1 MKTFFFSLAGV
12 IVIIILAG
20 FIMGFIYWSRVPDM
34 VAEHLTKKL
43 QVAVQV
49 GDMSLGMN
57 KITVDKLQVSN
68 PPQYRLLQNAFACDE
83 IVVNA
88 PLTGYLNKDIVI
100 DEIDMNN
107 VYIGFEFDSI
117 KGASGNWTQI
127 MKNVQKQSKKVP
139 KSASERRVL
148 IKRLVLNNIQADVAY
163 DRNGGKVRHLPV
175 IPQIVLTNISSK
187 GGFPM
192 DQITNSVLGKML
204 QSIFEQEN
212 IKNMLQNIFQAPS
225 KLLSPFE
232 GLFIVPQPIDDDAL
246 SA

>member
-1 MKTFFFSLAGV
+1 MKTFFFSLTGV
-12 IVIIILAG
+12 CVIIILAG
-20 FIMGFIYWSRVPDM
+20 FIIGFIYWSRVPDM
-34 VAEHLTKKL
+34 VADRLTKKL
-43 QVAVQV
+43 QVTVLV
-49 GDMSLGMN
+49 GDMRLGLN
-57 KITVDKLQVSN
+57 KISIDKLQVSN
-68 PPQYRLLQNAFACDE
+68 PPQYRLLSNAFTCDE

-88 PLTGYLNKDIVI
+88 PLTGYLKKDLVI

-107 VYIGFEFDSI
+107 VYIGFDFDSI

-127 MKNVQKQSKKVP
+127 MKNLQKENKKVP
-139 KSASERRVL
+139 KSASDRTVL
-148 IKRLVLNNIQADVAY
+148 IRRLVLNNIQAEVAY
-163 DRNGGKVRHLPV
+163 EDGGKVRRLPV

-212 IKNMLQNIFQAPS
+212 VKNMLQNIFQTPS
-225 KLLSPFE
+225 KLLAPFE
-232 GLFIVPQPIDDDAL
+232 GLFIVPQPLDEEAL

>member
-12 IVIIILAG
+12 IVVLILAG
-20 FIMGFIYWSRVPDM
+20 FIIGFIYWSRVPDM
-34 VAEHLTKKL
+34 VALHLSKKL

-68 PPQYRLLQNAFACDE
+68 PPPYRLLQNAFTCEE

-88 PLTGYLNKDIVI
+88 PLTGYTKKDIVI

-117 KGASGNWTQI
+117 KGASGNWTKI
-127 MKNVQKQSKKVP
+127 MKNVQRENKKTP
-139 KSASERRVL
+139 KSASERTVL
-148 IKRLVLNNIQADVAY
+148 IRRLVLNNIQADVAY
-163 DRNGGKVRHLPV
+163 DKDGGKVRHLPV
-175 IPQIVLTNISSK
+175 IKQIVLTNISSK

-192 DQITNSVLGKML
+192 DQITNSVLGQML

-212 IKNMLQNIFQAPS
+212 IKNMLQNIFQAPT
-225 KLLSPFE
+225 KLLGPFQ
-232 GLFIVPQPIDDDAL
+232 GLFIVPQPVDEDAL

>member
-1 MKTFFFSLAGV
+1 MKTFFFSLTGV
-12 IVIIILAG
+12 CVIIILAG
-20 FIMGFIYWSRVPDM
+20 FIIGFIYWSRVPDM
-34 VAEHLTKKL
+34 VADRLTKKL
-43 QVAVQV
+43 QVTVLV
-49 GDMSLGMN
+49 GDMRLGLN
-57 KITVDKLQVSN
+57 KISIDKLQVSN
-68 PPQYRLLQNAFACDE
+68 PPQYRLLSNAFTCDE

-88 PLTGYLNKDIVI
+88 PLTGYLKKDLVI

-107 VYIGFEFDSI
+107 VYIGFDFDSI

-127 MKNVQKQSKKVP
+127 MKNLQKENKKVP
-139 KSASERRVL
+139 KSASDRTVL
-148 IKRLVLNNIQADVAY
+148 IRRLVLNNIQAEVAY
-163 DRNGGKVRHLPV
+163 EDGGKVRRLPV

-212 IKNMLQNIFQAPS
+212 VKNMLQNIFQTPS

-232 GLFIVPQPIDDDAL
+232 GLFIVPQPLDEEAL